1 MKGLLLLIPISI
13 GNIEH
18 KHTRYNK
25 LEKTTDSRKTL
36 TGCGLFSFLQ
46 KKYIVPQ
53 QVRKMGKSLSNS
65 RLFLLKIVIF
75 VFLLYRKQGRL
86 QINLSYITDE
96 TKFLKMGTVTLCI
109 QQSLLFCQSCYTL
122 MDWHWQTIYGIDA
135 CFWRFHDIQLLSIP
149 SASLQ

>member
-1 MKGLLLLIPISI
+1 MKGLLSIPILI

-25 LEKTTDSRKTL
+25 PEKTTDSRKTL

-75 VFLLYRKQGRL
+75 GFLLYRKQGQL

-109 QQSLLFCQSCYTL
+109 QQSLLCCQSCYTL

-135 CFWRFHDIQLLSIP
+135 CFLRFHDIQLLSIP

>member
-1 MKGLLLLIPISI
+1 MKGLLSIPILI
-13 GNIEH
+13 GNREH

-46 KKYIVPQ
+46 
-53 QVRKMGKSLSNS
+53 
-65 RLFLLKIVIF
+65 
-75 VFLLYRKQGRL
+75 
-86 QINLSYITDE
+86 INLSYITDE

-109 QQSLLFCQSCYTL
+109 QQSLLCCQSCYTL

-135 CFWRFHDIQLLSIP
+135 CFLRFHDIQLLSIP